1 MSAMKM
7 RAMKPAESRIAAIGL
22 LLLMLVLAYFLL
34 LHWWF
39 VAPLRDVH
47 SQMDDLRDTQSRYA
61 AAIAEKPQLLKRIEE
76 LGHAQTDSSTFLP
89 ETDPNAASAALM
101 QRVVDAA
108 AAHSQE
114 GSCEVS
120 QKMPVNNPG
129 GTPNDPYQKVVVS
142 ISLHCDMQPLVGL
155 LYTLEKGK
163 PYLFVQDFSVYRNPL
178 VNAQKNVAPLEVQ
191 FTLAGYVRASGAP
204 GAPSGSPAGPTTQ
217 APGGDDE

>member
-1 MSAMKM
+1 MKM
-7 RAMKPAESRIAAIGL
+7 RPMKPAESRMAAIGL
-22 LLLMLVLAYFLL
+22 LLLVLVLAYFLL

-39 VAPLRDVH
+39 VAPLRDID

-61 AAIAEKPQLLKRIEE
+61 AAIAQKPQLLKRIEE
-76 LGHAQTDSSTFLP
+76 LGHAQTDSSTFLT
-89 ETDPNAASAALM
+89 ETDPNAASASLM
-101 QRVVDAA
+101 QRVVDDA
-108 AAHSQE
+108 AAHAQE

-129 GTPNDPYQKVVVS
+129 TSSNDPYQKVVVS
-142 ISLHCDMQPLVGL
+142 ISLHCDMQPLMGL

-178 VNAQKNVAPLEVQ
+178 VNTQKNVAPLEVQ
-191 FTLAGYVRASGAP
+191 FTLAGYVRASGKQAAP
-204 GAPSGSPAGPTTQ
+204 PANGQEPNTQ

>member
-1 MSAMKM
+1 MNL
-7 RAMKPAESRIAAIGL
+7 RPMKPAESRIAAIGL
-22 LLLMLVLAYFLL
+22 LLLVLVLAYFLL

-39 VAPLRDVH
+39 VAPLRDID

-61 AAIAEKPQLLKRIEE
+61 AAIAEKPQLENRIAQ
-76 LGHAQTDSSTFLP
+76 LGRNQTDSSTFLP
-89 ETDPNAASAALM
+89 ESDPNAASAALM
-101 QRVVDAA
+101 QRVVDDA
-108 AAHSQE
+108 AAHAQE

-129 GTPNDPYQKVVVS
+129 ATPNDPYQKVVVS
-142 ISLHCDMQPLVGL
+142 ISLHCDMQPLIGL

-191 FTLAGYVRASGAP
+191 FTLAGYVHAAP
-204 GAPSGSPAGPTTQ
+204 GAPPPPNGQP
-217 APGGDDE
+217 PGGEDE

>member
-1 MSAMKM
+1 MKM
-7 RAMKPAESRIAAIGL
+7 RPMKPTESRMAAIGL
-22 LLLMLVLAYFLL
+22 LLLVLVLAYFLL

-39 VAPLRDVH
+39 VAPLRDID

-61 AAIAEKPQLLKRIEE
+61 AAIAQKPQLLKRIEE
-76 LGHAQTDSSTFLP
+76 LGHAQTDSSTFLT
-89 ETDPNAASAALM
+89 ETDPNAASASLM
-101 QRVVDAA
+101 QRVVDDA
-108 AAHSQE
+108 AAHAQE

-129 GTPNDPYQKVVVS
+129 TSSNDPYQKVVVS
-142 ISLHCDMQPLVGL
+142 ISLHCDMQPLMGL

-178 VNAQKNVAPLEVQ
+178 VNTQKNVAPLEVQ
-191 FTLAGYVRASGAP
+191 FTLAGYVRASGKQAAP
-204 GAPSGSPAGPTTQ
+204 PANGQEPNTQ

>member
-1 MSAMKM
+1 
-7 RAMKPAESRIAAIGL
+7 MKPTESRAAAIGL
-22 LLLMLVLAYFLL
+22 LLLVLVLAYFLL

-39 VAPLRDVH
+39 VAPLRDID

-61 AAIAEKPQLLKRIEE
+61 AAIAQKPQLLKRIEE
-76 LGHAQTDSSTFLP
+76 LGHAQTDSSTFLT
-89 ETDPNAASAALM
+89 EADPNAASASLM
-101 QRVVDAA
+101 QRVVDDA

-129 GTPNDPYQKVVVS
+129 TSSNDPYQKVVVS
-142 ISLHCDMQPLVGL
+142 ISLHCDMQPLMGL

-178 VNAQKNVAPLEVQ
+178 VNTQKNVAPLEVQ

-204 GAPSGSPAGPTTQ
+204 AAPSANAPTQ

>member
-1 MSAMKM
+1 
-7 RAMKPAESRIAAIGL
+7 MKPTESRMAAIGL
-22 LLLMLVLAYFLL
+22 LLLVLVLAYFLL

-39 VAPLRDVH
+39 VAPLRDID

-61 AAIAEKPQLLKRIEE
+61 AAIAQKPQLLKRIEE
-76 LGHAQTDSSTFLP
+76 LGHAQTDSSTFLT
-89 ETDPNAASAALM
+89 ETDPNAASASLM
-101 QRVVDAA
+101 QRVVDDA
-108 AAHSQE
+108 AAHAQE

-129 GTPNDPYQKVVVS
+129 ASSNDPYQKVVVS
-142 ISLHCDMQPLVGL
+142 ISLHCDMQPLMGL

-178 VNAQKNVAPLEVQ
+178 VNTQKNVAPLEVQ
-191 FTLAGYVRASGAP
+191 FTLAGYVRASGKQAAP
-204 GAPSGSPAGPTTQ
+204 PANGQEPNTQ

>member
-1 MSAMKM
+1 MKM
-7 RAMKPAESRIAAIGL
+7 RPMKPTESRMAAIGL
-22 LLLMLVLAYFLL
+22 LLLVLVLTYFLL

-39 VAPLRDVH
+39 VAPLRDID

-61 AAIAEKPQLLKRIEE
+61 AAIAQKPQLLKRIEE
-76 LGHAQTDSSTFLP
+76 LGHAQTDSSTFLT
-89 ETDPNAASAALM
+89 ETDPNAASASLM
-101 QRVVDAA
+101 QRVVDDA
-108 AAHSQE
+108 AAHAQE

-129 GTPNDPYQKVVVS
+129 TSSSDPYQKVVVS
-142 ISLHCDMQPLVGL
+142 ISLHCDMQPLMGL

-178 VNAQKNVAPLEVQ
+178 VNTQKNVAPLEVQ
-191 FTLAGYVRASGAP
+191 FTLAGYVRASGKQAAP
-204 GAPSGSPAGPTTQ
+204 ANGQEPNTQ

>member
-1 MSAMKM
+1 MSAMRM
-7 RAMKPAESRIAAIGL
+7 RPMKPAESRIAAIGL
-22 LLLMLVLAYFLL
+22 LLLVLVLGYFLL

-39 VAPLRDVH
+39 VAPLRDVD

-61 AAIAEKPQLLKRIEE
+61 AAIAEKPQLLKRIEQ

-89 ETDPNAASAALM
+89 EADPNAASAALM

-108 AAHSQE
+108 AAHAQE

-129 GTPNDPYQKVVVS
+129 GTASDPYQKVVVS

-191 FTLAGYVRASGAP
+191 FTLAGYVRASST
-204 GAPSGSPAGPTTQ
+204 PSANPPGPTTQ
-217 APGGDDE
+217 APGGDEE

>member
-1 MSAMKM
+1 
-7 RAMKPAESRIAAIGL
+7 MKPTESRMAAIGL

-39 VAPLRDVH
+39 VAPLRDID

-61 AAIAEKPQLLKRIEE
+61 AAIAQKPQLLKRIEE
-76 LGHAQTDSSTFLP
+76 LGHAQTDSSTFLT
-89 ETDPNAASAALM
+89 ETDPNAASASLM
-101 QRVVDAA
+101 QRVVDDA
-108 AAHSQE
+108 AAHAQE

-129 GTPNDPYQKVVVS
+129 TSSNDPYQKVVVS
-142 ISLHCDMQPLVGL
+142 ISLHCDMQPLMGL

-178 VNAQKNVAPLEVQ
+178 VNTQKNVAPLEVQ
-191 FTLAGYVRASGAP
+191 FTLAGYVRASGKQA
-204 GAPSGSPAGPTTQ
+204 ASPANGQEPSTQ

>member
-1 MSAMKM
+1 MKM
-7 RAMKPAESRIAAIGL
+7 RPMKPTESRMAAIGL
-22 LLLMLVLAYFLL
+22 LLLVLVLTYFLL

-39 VAPLRDVH
+39 VAPLRDID

-61 AAIAEKPQLLKRIEE
+61 AAIAQKPQLLKRIEE
-76 LGHAQTDSSTFLP
+76 LGHAQTDSSTFLT
-89 ETDPNAASAALM
+89 ETDPNAASASLM
-101 QRVVDAA
+101 QRVVDDA
-108 AAHSQE
+108 AAHAQE

-129 GTPNDPYQKVVVS
+129 TSSSDPYQKVVVS
-142 ISLHCDMQPLVGL
+142 ISLHCDMQPLMGL

-178 VNAQKNVAPLEVQ
+178 VNTQKNVAPLEVQ
-191 FTLAGYVRASGAP
+191 FTLAGYVRASGKQAAP
-204 GAPSGSPAGPTTQ
+204 PANGQEPNTQ

>member
-1 MSAMKM
+1 MKM
-7 RAMKPAESRIAAIGL
+7 RPMKPTESRMAAIGL
-22 LLLMLVLAYFLL
+22 LLLVLVLAYFLL

-39 VAPLRDVH
+39 VAPLRDID

-61 AAIAEKPQLLKRIEE
+61 AAIAQKPQLLKRIEE
-76 LGHAQTDSSTFLP
+76 LGHAQTDSSTFLT
-89 ETDPNAASAALM
+89 ETDPNAASASLM
-101 QRVVDAA
+101 QRVVDDA
-108 AAHSQE
+108 AAHAQE

-129 GTPNDPYQKVVVS
+129 ASSNDPYQKVVVS
-142 ISLHCDMQPLVGL
+142 ISLHCDMQPLMGL

-178 VNAQKNVAPLEVQ
+178 VNTQKNVAPLEVQ
-191 FTLAGYVRASGAP
+191 FTLAGYVRASGKQAAP
-204 GAPSGSPAGPTTQ
+204 PANGQEPNTQ

>member
-1 MSAMKM
+1 MKM
-7 RAMKPAESRIAAIGL
+7 RPMKPAESRVAAIGL
-22 LLLMLVLAYFLL
+22 LLLVLVLAYFLL

-39 VAPLRDVH
+39 VAPLRDID

-61 AAIAEKPQLLKRIEE
+61 AAISQKPQLLKRIEE
-76 LGHAQTDSSTFLP
+76 LGHAQTDSSTFLT
-89 ETDPNAASAALM
+89 ESDPNAASASLM
-101 QRVVDAA
+101 QRVVDDA

-129 GTPNDPYQKVVVS
+129 TSSSDPYQKVVVS
-142 ISLHCDMQPLVGL
+142 ISLHCDMQPLIGL

-178 VNAQKNVAPLEVQ
+178 VNTQKNVAPLEVQ
-191 FTLAGYVRASGAP
+191 FTLAGYVRAGAP
-204 GAPSGSPAGPTTQ
+204 AAPSANAPAGPTTQ
-217 APGGDDE
+217 APGGSDE

>member
-7 RAMKPAESRIAAIGL
+7 RPMKPAESRIAAIGL

-39 VAPLRDVH
+39 VSPLRDVD

-61 AAIAEKPQLLKRIEE
+61 AAIAEKPQLLKRIEQ

-129 GTPNDPYQKVVVS
+129 GTSADPYQKVVVS

-178 VNAQKNVAPLEVQ
+178 VNTQKNVAPLEVQ
-191 FTLAGYVRASGAP
+191 FTLAGYVRTSAP
-204 GAPSGSPAGPTTQ
+204 AAPSAGSPGQATQ

>member
-1 MSAMKM
+1 MKM
-7 RAMKPAESRIAAIGL
+7 RPMKPAESRIAAIGL
-22 LLLMLVLAYFLL
+22 LLLVLVLGYFLL

-39 VAPLRDVH
+39 VAPLRDID

-61 AAIAEKPQLLKRIEE
+61 AAIAAKPQLLQRIAE

-89 ETDPNAASAALM
+89 ENDPNAASAALM

-129 GTPNDPYQKVVVS
+129 TASNDPYQKVVVS
-142 ISLHCDMQPLVGL
+142 ISLHCDMQPLMGL

-191 FTLAGYVRASGAP
+191 FTLAGYVRTSGASAPPANAP
-204 GAPSGSPAGPTTQ
+204 GPNTP
-217 APGGDDE
+217 PGGDDE

>member
-1 MSAMKM
+1 MKM
-7 RAMKPAESRIAAIGL
+7 RTMKPAESRMAAIGL
-22 LLLMLVLAYFLL
+22 LLLVLVLAYFLL

-39 VAPLRDVH
+39 VAPLRDID

-61 AAIAEKPQLLKRIEE
+61 AAIAEKPQLLKRIAE
-76 LGHAQTDSSTFLP
+76 LGHAQTDSSTFLT
-89 ETDPNAASAALM
+89 EADPNAASASLM
-101 QRVVDAA
+101 QRVVDDA

-129 GTPNDPYQKVVVS
+129 SSSNDPYQKVVVS
-142 ISLHCDMQPLVGL
+142 ISLHCDMQPLMGL

-178 VNAQKNVAPLEVQ
+178 VNTQKNVAPLEVQ
-191 FTLAGYVRASGAP
+191 FTLAGYVHASGAP
-204 GAPSGSPAGPTTQ
+204 AGASANAAGATTQ
-217 APGGDDE
+217 TPGGDDE

>member
-1 MSAMKM
+1 
-7 RAMKPAESRIAAIGL
+7 MKPTESRMAAIGL
-22 LLLMLVLAYFLL
+22 LLLVLVLTYFLL

-39 VAPLRDVH
+39 VAPLRDID

-61 AAIAEKPQLLKRIEE
+61 AAIAQKPQLLKRIEE
-76 LGHAQTDSSTFLP
+76 LGHAQTDSSTFLT
-89 ETDPNAASAALM
+89 ETDPNAASASLM
-101 QRVVDAA
+101 QRVVDDA
-108 AAHSQE
+108 AAHAQE

-129 GTPNDPYQKVVVS
+129 TSSSDPYQKVVVS
-142 ISLHCDMQPLVGL
+142 ISLHCDMQPLMGL

-178 VNAQKNVAPLEVQ
+178 VNTQKNVAPLEVQ
-191 FTLAGYVRASGAP
+191 FTLAGYVRASGKQAAP
-204 GAPSGSPAGPTTQ
+204 PANGQEPNTQ